1 MRAVLFDE
9 EIECGARDSYL
20 SARHI
25 VHTCSS
31 FNSSSSERGLT
42 EPFCFFTL
50 DFSSAVGEASRV
62 LAAGTLRALDGG
74 GGGLDD
80 GGGGL
85 DDGGGGG
92 GAPPTLAAVTATL
105 GVYDIEM

>member
-80 GGGGL
+80 GGGG
-85 DDGGGGG
+85 G